1 MEAVATSAAGGLNQ
15 PTVQGEA
22 QACESRVAW
31 DPACSSGVRALSGIP
46 QPMAVTKMQNM
57 QAMTECVTTPG
68 FLLSTGSD
76 ERSKMACKPSC
87 RLTAV
92 AAPPAATHRKPAAEQ
107 AGRALSA
114 GRASVMVP
122 AGERGVIMLRCS
134 GAVRVAPMRVRA
146 GSGRP
151 LSASALAGAAVRS
164 ATAWSMRIL
173 CAVCGRRCPSEMSES
188 FKILGFPADAG

>member
-1 MEAVATSAAGGLNQ
+1 
-15 PTVQGEA
+15 
-22 QACESRVAW
+22 
-31 DPACSSGVRALSGIP
+31 
-46 QPMAVTKMQNM
+46 
-57 QAMTECVTTPG
+57 
-68 FLLSTGSD
+68 
-76 ERSKMACKPSC
+76 MACKPSC

-122 AGERGVIMLRCS
+122 AGERGATMLRCS
-134 GAVRVAPMRVRA
+134 DADRVAPMRVRA

-188 FKILGFPADAG
+188 FKFSGPADAGRDRTHQLRELVALSLPCAPSLGRPKTKGRTGAARWTRALGFPSMRRLMRP

>member
-1 MEAVATSAAGGLNQ
+1 
-15 PTVQGEA
+15 
-22 QACESRVAW
+22 
-31 DPACSSGVRALSGIP
+31 
-46 QPMAVTKMQNM
+46 
-57 QAMTECVTTPG
+57 
-68 FLLSTGSD
+68 
-76 ERSKMACKPSC
+76 MACKPSC

-122 AGERGVIMLRCS
+122 AGERGVTMLRCR

-164 ATAWSMRIL
+164 ATARSMRIL

-188 FKILGFPADAG
+188 FKFSAFQRTKRKTKPFGLAHLGSTHTAVRVLSPSAVPKLRRTGAVRWTRALGFPSMRRLMRP